1 MTQDWTARFL
11 FPSGEISIL
20 SPEAVLSVPRA
31 LGFAR
36 RQDELAVFGMSED
49 GTGGLHFGSYET
61 AWRHIREHGGLVSLT
76 GEGGE
81 VQLSASRITG
91 LLAGELEVVGDVALF
106 DEIRVSASAQAL
118 THVESVQR
126 LITDG
131 LCEMGTLMRAR
142 FAWGTSDQFVEHN
155 IPLPIHLRVK
165 AGEPL
170 PVRLP
175 WCLADVRLAIGRQ
188 LTDLC
193 RARSGSCRRIG
204 TMVEYREIDPF
215 GLAAP

>member
-81 VQLSASRITG
+81 VQLSVSRITG

-106 DEIRVSASAQAL
+106 DEIRVSASAQGLAR
-118 THVESVQR
+118 VESVQR

-131 LCEMGTLMRAR
+131 LCEMGTLMRR
-142 FAWGTSDQFVEHN
+142 G
-155 IPLPIHLRVK
+155 LPGGLRINSSNTTFPFRYIC
-165 AGEPL
+165 AS
-170 PVRLP
+170 
-175 WCLADVRLAIGRQ
+175 RLASRYLSVFPGVWP
-188 LTDLC
+188 TFDL
-193 RARSGSCRRIG
+193 R
-204 TMVEYREIDPF
+204 
-215 GLAAP
+215 